1 MTVLKFIQSVLPN
14 ASEAFYDR
22 MRLVTNPRH
31 IVAGEVKHWM
41 DLRGQIN
48 AATGKINSYRDIR
61 KITMAEGRTTPS
73 LGTLRNYLGEGG
85 DERYERARN
94 ELQEWFREFQTVEA
108 MFKEEHK
115 NLLTPDDWIDFRER
129 YNIYMGF

>member
-1 MTVLKFIQSVLPN
+1 MTVLKFIQTVLPN

-22 MRLVTNPRH
+22 MRLVTEPRH
-31 IVAGEVKHWM
+31 IIAGEVKHWM

-48 AATGKINSYRDIR
+48 AVTGKINSYRDIR

-85 DERYERARN
+85 SERYERARN
-94 ELQEWFREFQTVEA
+94 ELQEWFREFQYVES
-108 MFKEEHK
+108 MFREEHK
-115 NLLTPDDWIDFRER
+115 WLLTPESWEEFRER
-129 YNIYMGF
+129 YKIFMGY